1 MTIIKLN
8 INIKY
13 KVWKVKNEWENLALF
28 ILDPCPLG
36 GLAWGSWGAWGRKE
50 YDLESWLH
58 YRTITNHLNRS
69 GRATF
74 FKFNLHSKST
84 LSFFPEISYLSL
96 SHLHP
101 SSHHSTS
108 KVSSDQIRS
117 DCGHTVSLNR
127 PRFRA
132 YYFHILFLTLLI
144 YNRYFLY
151 YT

>member
-1 MTIIKLN
+1 MK
-8 INIKY
+8 
-13 KVWKVKNEWENLALF
+13 KVKNEWMYLALF
-28 ILDPCPLG
+28 ILAPCPVG
-36 GLAWGSWGAWGRKE
+36 GLAWGSWGAWGRIE

-132 YYFHILFLTLLI
+132 YYFHVLFLTLLI